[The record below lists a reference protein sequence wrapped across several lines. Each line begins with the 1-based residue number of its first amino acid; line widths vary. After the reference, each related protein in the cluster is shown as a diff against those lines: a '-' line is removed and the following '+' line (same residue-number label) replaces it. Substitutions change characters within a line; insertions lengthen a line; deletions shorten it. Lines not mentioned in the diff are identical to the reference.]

1 MQWTPRCEPYTQ
13 KIIVQCLIVT
23 TPMLIS
29 SVVILYI
36 VYANLVTP
44 TCPLEELCQGSELR
58 NGTSKAFYFVDFSA
72 AQLAFISSW
81 SATVSFALVGF
92 LMVFVSYANASSLL
106 QASERDDQDDL
117 PSPHQMSVLLRVLNA
132 EMMILW
138 DLASSKVKRIFWN
151 REKETENMQHTSP
164 ILSTSVIV
172 LLISIAASLL
182 VQAADVYFHVAAEAF
197 QLTQIQEVPV
207 QSKLYSREFAPWC
220 ADRPQN
226 GPLGPVNIWGC
237 AITALAVADG
247 GSSLA
252 PTNATVIQDMKNL
265 VSDQHTAIN
274 FTNSENIQY
283 SVIGPA
289 DADSNED
296 FKATSFAVSTTCTA
310 ILEDECD
317 VASPVSNAKDGSG
330 SPVRLVPFFCTRNR
344 SGIDIRG
351 NLTNHNTKTHMIN
364 FHKYLAESEPFL
376 GNFVENINSR
386 SDAEIVTAIQN
397 ETANDIFRN
406 PWSVLA
412 IRKIPFALQ
421 ADFENLPQPFQEDTR
436 IWKHDVLGAFAMMV
450 CNVTVWDVT
459 YIKVG
464 GRIISLTKSLS
475 NGSAAGAASM
485 PGTRF
490 VGTLANVFQDLST
503 GPESRSSPSAFIRA
517 FELGMSKAYSFPL
530 ASQLSSRAS
539 LLAQLR
545 TSKVVTRLP
554 VAALWTLVIANVG
567 FALLGLGLAIWAM
580 RRATPEVHQ
589 VQLRLGVAGL
599 ASALFDHEKFE
610 ESAHAGDGLF
620 TEKSSKGSGDMDV
633 KRIGFKRTG
642 TGGSAFAVYDVGFR
656 MAEEKAMRRRYF
668 GSMIG

>member
-1 MQWTPRCEPYTQ
+1 
-13 KIIVQCLIVT
+13 
-23 TPMLIS
+23 MLIS

-172 LLISIAASLL
+172 LLISIAARYNKSLAVSLACSRLTSFSLL

-207 QSKLYSREFAPWC
+207 QSKLYSRGFAPWC

-265 VSDQHTAIN
+265 VSDQNTAIN

-310 ILEDECD
+310 IPEDECD

-351 NLTNHNTKTHMIN
+351 NLTNHNTKTHMVN

-376 GNFVENINSR
+376 GNFVENINGR
-386 SDAEIVTAIQN
+386 SDADIVTAIQN

-421 ADFENLPQPFQEDTR
+421 ADFENLPQPFQDDTR

-450 CNVTVWDVT
+450 CNVTG
-459 YIKVG
+459 I
-464 GRIISLTKSLS
+464 
-475 NGSAAGAASM
+475 N
-485 PGTRF
+485 
-490 VGTLANVFQDLST
+490 
-503 GPESRSSPSAFIRA
+503 IR
-517 FELGMSKAYSFPL
+517 PL
-530 ASQLSSRAS
+530 LQ
-539 LLAQLR
+539 
-545 TSKVVTRLP
+545 
-554 VAALWTLVIANVG
+554 
-567 FALLGLGLAIWAM
+567 
-580 RRATPEVHQ
+580 
-589 VQLRLGVAGL
+589 
-599 ASALFDHEKFE
+599 
-610 ESAHAGDGLF
+610 
-620 TEKSSKGSGDMDV
+620 
-633 KRIGFKRTG
+633 
-642 TGGSAFAVYDVGFR
+642 
-656 MAEEKAMRRRYF
+656 
-668 GSMIG
+668 